1 MKRTKHSFE
10 ADRGTVAVLNIKR
23 KALIKMK
30 SSNSPHPSMT
40 DVYSNRCREPMNLSK
55 GFTLQSEEEVGEHNR
70 GYC

>member
-30 SSNSPHPSMT
+30 NSDSLLSSTTDVSSN
-40 DVYSNRCREPMNLSK
+40 RWEEPMNHSK
-55 GFTLQSEEEVGEHNR
+55 GSTLQSEEEVEEHSK